1 MSAANVGGPVE
12 PVRVNH
18 TKRNIILSVI
28 VVLAVIIAGFFTV
41 RTATASKTAEKGSAQ
56 NPVTIGVVG
65 ATNKQWKPFLDEA
78 LKQGI
83 HVKLV
88 DFQDYTSENPAV
100 DSGQLDMNAF
110 QHLLYLA
117 NYNVKNGKDLQ
128 PIGPTG
134 VWPLGLYSKKV
145 KSVDD
150 IKQGDTVL
158 IPNDETNQARAI
170 GVLKDAG
177 LVKLKGKWTAF
188 VTPADI
194 DESASKVKVLP
205 VNPEKSANALSDPQ
219 VVAGVVTGDYITDAG
234 LAVNDTLAHDDV
246 TGETGR
252 PYINAFVTRKAD
264 AKNPVYLKLA
274 NIFAN
279 TQAVKDGLQEQYGGT
294 TTFVNDSAEQLQQYL
309 AQIEADEKASEK

>member
-1 MSAANVGGPVE
+1 MSAANANPTE

-18 TKRNIILSVI
+18 TKRNIIISVL
-28 VVLAVIIAGFFTV
+28 VVLAIILAAVFAV
-41 RTATASKTAEKGSAQ
+41 RQATASKTAAKGSES

-65 ATNKQWKPFLDEA
+65 ATNKQWKPFTDAA
-78 LKQGI
+78 LKEGI

-88 DFQDYTSENPAV
+88 DFQDYTSENPAL
-100 DSGQLDMNAF
+100 DSGQLDINEF

-117 NYNVKNGKDLQ
+117 NYNVKNHKDLQ
-128 PIGPTG
+128 PIGATG

-145 KSVDD
+145 KALDE

-194 DESASKVKVLP
+194 DTAASKVKVLP
-205 VNPEKSANALSDPQ
+205 VAPEKSANSLSDPSI
-219 VVAGVVTGDYITDAG
+219 VAGVVTGDYITDAG
-234 LAVNDTLAHDDV
+234 LKVQDTLTHDDAK
-246 TGETGR
+246 TETAR
-252 PYINAFVTRKAD
+252 PYINAFVARKAD
-264 AKNPVYLKLA
+264 ANNPTYLKLA
-274 NIFAN
+274 KIFAN

-294 TTFVNDSAEQLQQYL
+294 TVFVNDSPKQLQQYL
-309 AQIEADEKASEK
+309 KQIESDLRASQQ

>member
-1 MSAANVGGPVE
+1 MSATNANGPIV

-18 TKRNIILSVI
+18 TKRNIIIAVI
-28 VVLAVIIAGFFTV
+28 VVLALIIAGFFIA
-41 RTATASKTAEKGSAQ
+41 RSASAAKTAEKGSAG

-65 ATNKQWKPFLDEA
+65 ATNKQWKPFVDEA

-88 DFQDYTSENPAV
+88 DFQDYTSENPTVA
-100 DSGQLDMNAF
+100 SGQLDMNAF

-117 NYNVKNGKDLQ
+117 NYNVNNGQNLQ

-134 VWPLGLYSKKV
+134 VWPLGLCSKKV
-145 KSVDD
+145 KNLDD

-219 VVAGVVTGDYITDAG
+219 VIAGVVTGDYITDAG
-234 LAVNDTLAHDDV
+234 LAVDDTLAHDDV
-246 TGETGR
+246 AGETGR

-274 NIFAN
+274 QIFAN

-294 TTFVNDSAEQLQQYL
+294 TTFVHDSAEQLQKYL